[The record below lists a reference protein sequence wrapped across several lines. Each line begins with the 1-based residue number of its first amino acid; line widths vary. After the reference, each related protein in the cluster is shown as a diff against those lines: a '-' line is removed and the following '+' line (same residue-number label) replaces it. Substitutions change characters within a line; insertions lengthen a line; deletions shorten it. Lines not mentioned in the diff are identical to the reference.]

1 MSINTIGNAENDRIA
16 FITLH
21 GFEIFDE
28 ERLFPIILEEVF
40 LFRCALPP
48 LGKQFINQVLLRYAE
63 RNHTKTAVRIF
74 LNILIDQ
81 INNKLCFLPAYLVIN
96 NLTHSTLQ
104 AAFFSILAVAFLSHI
119 LARIM
124 KAPVTVFLIAG
135 ILPSVPGAGIYRTV
149 YYLIQGDQALSTHY
163 LISTLHTAG
172 AIALAIFI
180 TDSVVNLVHLY
191 HEGSHARRN

>member
-1 MSINTIGNAENDRIA
+1 MIIQVFSAFWAVAMFSILTE
-16 FITLH
+16 T
-21 GFEIFDE
+21 
-28 ERLFPIILEEVF
+28 P
-40 LFRCALPP
+40 
-48 LGKQFINQVLLRYAE
+48 K
-63 RNHTKTAVRIF
+63 K
-74 LNILIDQ
+74 
-81 INNKLCFLPAYLVIN
+81 FLPYAAFSGGFAWWAYLIIN

-149 YYLIQGDQALSTHY
+149 YYLIQGDQTLST
-163 LISTLHTAG
+163 G

>member
-1 MSINTIGNAENDRIA
+1 MIIQVFSAFWAIALFSILTDTPKSSFRM
-16 FITLH
+16 
-21 GFEIFDE
+21 
-28 ERLFPIILEEVF
+28 RLF
-40 LFRCALPP
+40 
-48 LGKQFINQVLLRYAE
+48 LGAFAWW
-63 RNHTKTAVRIF
+63 
-74 LNILIDQ
+74 
-81 INNKLCFLPAYLVIN
+81 AYLVIN
-96 NLTHSTLQ
+96 ELTHSTLQ

-119 LARIM
+119 LARIK